1 MTRRPRSP
9 GRAAVIAAMALVAS
23 SAFAQPVLGDRGESR
38 PASPV
43 AAEIDALLAAL
54 DAPDFRERDAATRR
68 MAELA
73 TMDDSAIAAL
83 MQRPGLTLEQQFR
96 VVRVI
101 RERFMSTPRGAIGV
115 QFSSTAPR
123 PVVGVMLGGFPAE
136 RQGVLKPGD
145 ILLEVDGVDLS
156 MDSAWTASR
165 HSLYRIQSLIH
176 SRDPGDLLPAKILR
190 PAPGGAGVVR
200 LEQGHVA
207 VQLPKGDELEVMI
220 PLGREEDL
228 RRQAGEPANARREAM
243 NAAWFVRAQRLG
255 LLNQANSAEIAQTPP
270 RDQWEPYINLT
281 YLGQSA
287 AMMTPGPLRAG
298 VERGDGHRLAM
309 TVLNQVNEARWRQQ
323 QVLRQRMGANANMIN
338 GDDPG
343 SFGRILPDDVSI
355 TSESEEGLIGGS
367 DPLRARQDDPAS
379 RLARLERLR
388 NEMRRLEAHAAASDG
403 VAERRAFEDAI
414 TQLRDRILIAERDV
428 TMILRSPASAAAQP

>member
-1 MTRRPRSP
+1 MIRRPRSSSAP
-9 GRAAVIAAMALVAS
+9 AAVVALALIASMS
-23 SAFAQPVLGDRGESR
+23 NAQPVLGDRAESR

-54 DAPDFRERDAATRR
+54 DAPDFRDRDAATRR

-73 TMDDSAIAAL
+73 TMDDAAIASL
-83 MQRPGLTLEQQFR
+83 MLRPGLSVEQQFR

-115 QFSSTAPR
+115 QFSSTAPT
-123 PVVGVMLGGFPAE
+123 PIVGVMLGGFPAE

-156 MDSAWTASR
+156 KDPPWSANR

-190 PAPGGAGVVR
+190 PAAGGAGMVR
-200 LEQGHVA
+200 LGQGQGA
-207 VQLPKGDELEVMI
+207 VQLPKGEVLEIMI
-220 PLGREEDL
+220 PLGREDDL
-228 RRQAGEPANARREAM
+228 RRQAGEPTNARREAM
-243 NAAWFVRAQRLG
+243 NAAWFVRARRLG
-255 LLNQANSAEIAQTPP
+255 LLDQANTASIAQTPS
-270 RDQWEPYINLT
+270 RDQWEPYANLT

-287 AMMTPGPLRAG
+287 ALMTPGPFRAG
-298 VERGDGHRLAM
+298 TERGDGHRLAM
-309 TVLNQVNEARWRQQ
+309 TILNQANEARWRQQ

-343 SFGRILPDDVSI
+343 SFGRIMPSDVSI
-355 TSESEEGLIGGS
+355 TIEGEDGPIGGADS
-367 DPLRARQDDPAS
+367 LRPLQDDPAIQ
-379 RLARLERLR
+379 LTRLERLR
-388 NEMRRLEAHAAASDG
+388 SELRRLEAQSKATDG
-403 VAERRAFEDAI
+403 VAERRAIEDAI
-414 TQLRDRILIAERDV
+414 AQLRDRIVVAERDV
-428 TMILRSPASAAAQP
+428 TMILRSPASAAVQP